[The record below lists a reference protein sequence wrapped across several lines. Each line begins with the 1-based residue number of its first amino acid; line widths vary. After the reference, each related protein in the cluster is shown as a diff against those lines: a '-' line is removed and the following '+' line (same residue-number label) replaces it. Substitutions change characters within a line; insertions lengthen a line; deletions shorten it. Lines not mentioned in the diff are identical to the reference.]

1 MRNYIINQVQAY
13 KLVMFQSAN
22 DSNSKCKNCTL
33 DEQVIINI
41 IKNNPTVKQEEIAI
55 MVNKSVRTIKSR
67 MIEMQEKGLIERRN
81 GKRCG
86 EWIIL

>member
-1 MRNYIINQVQAY
+1 
-13 KLVMFQSAN
+13 MFQSAN

-55 MVNKSVRTIKSR
+55 W
-67 MIEMQEKGLIERRN
+67 LIS
-81 GKRCG
+81 
-86 EWIIL
+86 L